1 MNGRLRPDEAASAL
15 AEIGR
20 QQEKAIEAVL
30 VPTWYWWVVAAGM
43 VAIGAA
49 ADTHSTTV
57 LGVVIPVAVVV
68 IVALTAAMIFG
79 AYRRVRVRSDE
90 LLGDRGALAI
100 VGFVAL
106 IVGLTLGIAFG
117 LRAGQ
122 PVERAVV
129 LDRRVLAGVVLQPP
143 ALPHA
148 GRVQHLPPVAILPAG
163 GADKNRHRRTQP
175 SSGIRA
181 SVTS

>member
-117 LRAGQ
+117 LRAAGAHL
-122 PVERAVV
+122 PATIATVIGGAALVIGGPLLMRA
-129 LDRRVLAGVVLQPP
+129 LRGIMLGNR
-143 ALPHA
+143 A
-148 GRVQHLPPVAILPAG
+148 GRA
-163 GADKNRHRRTQP
+163 R
-175 SSGIRA
+175 
-181 SVTS
+181 

>member
-20 QQEKAIEAVL
+20 QQEKAIDAVL

-68 IVALTAAMIFG
+68 IAALTAAMIFG

-90 LLGDRGALAI
+90 LLGERGALAI

-117 LRAGQ
+117 LRAAGAHL
-122 PVERAVV
+122 PATIATVIGGTALVIGGPLLMRA
-129 LDRRVLAGVVLQPP
+129 LRGIMLGNR
-143 ALPHA
+143 A
-148 GRVQHLPPVAILPAG
+148 GRA
-163 GADKNRHRRTQP
+163 R
-175 SSGIRA
+175 
-181 SVTS
+181 